1 MQTQRI
7 LQATALAA
15 LIAFALGSQA
25 QQTVYKWVD
34 KDGKVQFSDS
44 PPPADISNATQKTMG
59 GGTVTEGQTAYATQ
73 IASQRYP
80 VTLYMSDDCGELC
93 AQGREYLGKRGVPFT
108 EKNAKDKEVADEVK
122 AMIGALQVPV
132 LKVGSNPI
140 KGFSEELW
148 ANALDQA
155 GYARGR
161 LPGQVVNK

>member
-1 MQTQRI
+1 MGTTRI
-7 LQATALAA
+7 LQATACAA
-15 LIAFALGSQA
+15 LLACALASQA

-44 PPPADISNATQKTMG
+44 PPPADAANATQKTMG
-59 GGTVTEGQTAYATQ
+59 GGIVTEGQTPYATQ
-73 IASQRYP
+73 IATQRYP

-93 AQGREYLGKRGVPFT
+93 AQGRDYLGKRGVPFS
-108 EKNAKDKEVADEVK
+108 EKNAKDKEVADELK

-132 LKVGSNPI
+132 LKVGSNPY
-140 KGFSEELW
+140 KGFNEELW